1 MNLWLA
7 RSLKLVAAALFIV
20 FVAGFIAVVIML
32 ETPLDREAA
41 TANVLWLVAFGA
53 GIISL
58 GVVIKLKGRRDLQ
71 AAMIVAAAIPIFAA
85 GLFQQEVTRIARERK
100 SNIWWQEPSVI
111 EQFLLQQTPVGTPE
125 PRVVSWLEGQ
135 AHALGRDPNIVI
147 RRLSTTEVDGV
158 VSVYPGVVFQV
169 WVSAVYTFDATHRLV
184 SIRVTKR
191 ADAI

>member
-125 PRVVSWLEGQ
+125 PRVVSWLEGH